1 MTISEV
7 QKPADAHAEGSFS
20 DVAGFGRIR
29 GSTHVFNERLD
40 WMGRKVCS
48 LTKVVSTVIA
58 AIAIEPGSQASE
70 REIRV
75 AAKVLLDQAKDLAE
89 AAAVLIPVDVA
100 DPAFAA
106 YMSAF
111 REDAAESISLQWRL
125 AHAFGKQPLTPDQI
139 SEIYAE
145 VPLSPLNVLPE
156 SGPIIDADRE
166 LSLVAVERIAL
177 FSVAAE
183 LHAAV
188 TAFDYFHPRP
198 ADIVSTGVRTVRD
211 AADRAFQELVQ
222 PDVLAVMK
230 PESEIA
236 IRQTLIEQVGTLYAQ
251 SYRACARNDVIA
263 LEAMDGDERLVAL
276 EAAKVS
282 GLPMA
287 HVEEAFERLLGHML
301 SIICEGIPEL
311 SVARAKAVAP
321 TGTSPSIAE
330 DAETEAQL
338 P

>member
-7 QKPADAHAEGSFS
+7 QGPADAHAEGSFS
-20 DVAGFGRIR
+20 DVAGLGHIR

-40 WMGRKVCS
+40 WIGRKVCS

-58 AIAIEPGSQASE
+58 AIAIEPGSGASE

-75 AAKVLLDQAKDLAE
+75 AAKGLLDQAKELAE
-89 AAAVLIPVDVA
+89 AAAVLIPVDAA

-106 YMSAF
+106 YMSAL
-111 REDAAESISLQWRL
+111 REDAADSISLQWRL
-125 AHAFGKQPLTPDQI
+125 AHVFGRQPLTPNQI

-145 VPLSPLNVLPE
+145 VPRSALNSIQE
-156 SGPIIDADRE
+156 SGPTIDTDAE
-166 LSLVAVERIAL
+166 LSRVTVERIAL

-198 ADIVSTGVRTVRD
+198 ADIVSTGVRTIRD
-211 AADRAFQELVQ
+211 AARRAFRELVQ
-222 PDVLAVMK
+222 PDVLAVMR

-236 IRQTLIEQVGTLYAQ
+236 IRQTLIEQVGGLYAQ
-251 SYRACARNDVIA
+251 SYRACARNDVVA
-263 LEAMDGDERLVAL
+263 LEAMDGDERLAAL
-276 EAAKVS
+276 EAAKGS

-287 HVEEAFERLLGHML
+287 HVEGAFERLLGHML

-311 SVARAKAVAP
+311 GAARANTVAP
-321 TGTSPSIAE
+321 VNPAAPLG
-330 DAETEAQL
+330 DAQSEVEL
-338 P
+338 R